1 MNSETLRKLV
11 MAGYILLFFTFLFG
25 PLIIMS
31 ASAFNASSYP
41 TITPW
46 EGFTVRWFGALA
58 DNDKLMNGL
67 VNSLWIGAGVVA
79 LSVPTAL
86 AGAIMLMQINERV
99 RPIYYTIVVSPVL
112 VPGVILGISTVIFWD
127 RFGQVAG
134 LDYETTNNPFFL
146 TILGQSTFISAYCM
160 LVFIA
165 RLQRFD
171 KTQEEAALDLGATHV
186 QVFWKVL
193 IPFLRPAILSSV
205 VLAFLTS
212 FENYN
217 TTVFTMVAQGTL
229 TTELAG
235 LARFGVNPSISAL
248 AVVIMALTLVGAVA
262 YEIKKRREERAIE
275 RSKREAKMG
284 RVRDAEPEDVEVP
297 AAATVA
303 S

>member
-1 MNSETLRKLV
+1 MSSDRIRRLV
-11 MAGYILLFFTFLFG
+11 LLGYLALFFLYLFG

-31 ASAFNASSYP
+31 ASAFNQSTYP
-41 TITPW
+41 TISPW
-46 EGFTVRWFGALA
+46 EGFTFRWFGELA
-58 DNDKLMNGL
+58 DNSRIVNGF
-67 VNSLWIGAGVVA
+67 VNSLWIGLGVVA

-86 AGAIMLMQINERV
+86 AGAIMLMQVGERV

-112 VPGVILGISTVIFWD
+112 VPGVIIGISTVIFWE
-127 RFGQVAG
+127 RFGSVMG
-134 LDYETTNNPFFL
+134 LDYSTTNNPFFL
-146 TILGQSTFISAYCM
+146 TIVGQSTFISAYCM

-171 KTQEEAALDLGATHV
+171 RTLEEAALDLGATHV

-193 IPFLRPAILSSV
+193 IPFLRPAILSSI

-248 AVVIMALTLVGAVA
+248 AVVIMGITLAGAVI
-262 YEIKKRREERAIE
+262 YEVKKRREEAVIEASKKRAAM
-275 RSKREAKMG
+275 KRMKDTE
-284 RVRDAEPEDVEVP
+284 
-297 AAATVA
+297 AAAQQA
-303 S
+303 AAAAG

>member
-1 MNSETLRKLV
+1 MSSDQIRKWV
-11 MAGYILLFFTFLFG
+11 VRGYILVFFTYLFG
-25 PLIIMS
+25 PLILMS
-31 ASAFNASSYP
+31 ASAFNNSTYP
-41 TITPW
+41 TVSPW
-46 EGFTVRWFGALA
+46 EGFTTVWFEELWG
-58 DNDKLMNGL
+58 NGRIKSGL
-67 VNSLWIGAGVVA
+67 ENSLLIAAGVVA
-79 LSVPTAL
+79 LAVPIAL
-86 AGAIMLMQINERV
+86 AAAIMLMQVSPRV

-127 RFGQVAG
+127 RFGTLLG

-146 TILGQSTFISAYCM
+146 TIVGQSTFISAYCM

-171 KTQEEAALDLGATHV
+171 KNLEEAALDLGASHV

-217 TTVFTMVAQGTL
+217 TTVFTMVSRGTL

-235 LARFGVNPSISAL
+235 MARFGISPEISAL
-248 AVVIMALTLVGAVA
+248 AVVILGFTMIGAVI
-262 YEIKKRREERAIE
+262 YEIRKRREENEAE
-275 RSKREAKMG
+275 MAKAQAKMSTG
-284 RVRDAEPEDVEVP
+284 KQV
-297 AAATVA
+297 AAAT
-303 S
+303 

>member
-1 MNSETLRKLV
+1 MSSNEIRKWV
-11 MAGYILLFFTFLFG
+11 VRGYILLFFTYLFG
-25 PLIIMS
+25 PLILMS
-31 ASAFNASSYP
+31 ASAFNNSTYP
-41 TITPW
+41 TISPW
-46 EGFTVRWFGALA
+46 EGFTTDWFVSLSGNSRII
-58 DNDKLMNGL
+58 DGL
-67 VNSLWIGAGVVA
+67 INSLWIGAGVVA

-86 AGAIMLMQINERV
+86 AAAIMLMQVSARV
-99 RPIYYTIVVSPVL
+99 RPYYYMIVVSPVL

-127 RFGQVAG
+127 RFGTIVG

-146 TILGQSTFISAYCM
+146 TIVGQSTFISAYCM

-171 KTQEEAALDLGATHV
+171 KNLEEAALDLGASHT

-217 TTVFTMVAQGTL
+217 TTVFTMVSRGTL

-235 LARFGVNPSISAL
+235 LARFGISPEISAL
-248 AVVIMALTLVGAVA
+248 AVVILGFTLFGAVV
-262 YEIKKRREERAIE
+262 YEIRKRREENEAE
-275 RSKREAKMG
+275 RSKAAAKMK
-284 RVRDAEPEDVEVP
+284 RVPDTADAV
-297 AAATVA
+297 AA
-303 S
+303 

>member
-1 MNSETLRKLV
+1 MSSNQLRTWV
-11 MAGYILLFFTFLFG
+11 VRGYIILFFLYLFG
-25 PLIIMS
+25 PLLIMS

-46 EGFTVRWFGALA
+46 EGTTTKWFGELA
-58 DNDKLMNGL
+58 ANDRL
-67 VNSLWIGAGVVA
+67 VNGFINSFWVGIGVVV

-86 AGAIMLMQINERV
+86 AGAIMLMQVPERA

-112 VPGVILGISTVIFWD
+112 VPGVIIGISTVIFWE
-127 RFGQVAG
+127 RFGSLVG

-146 TILGQSTFISAYCM
+146 TIVGQSTFISAYCM

-193 IPFLRPAILSSV
+193 IPFLRPAILSSI

-217 TTVFTMVAQGTL
+217 TTVFTMVARGTL

-248 AVVIMALTLVGAVA
+248 AVVIMGLTLVCAVI
-262 YEIKKRREERAIE
+262 YEIKKRREEAIIEASKKRAAM
-275 RSKREAKMG
+275 KRMKDTE
-284 RVRDAEPEDVEVP
+284 
-297 AAATVA
+297 AAARQA
-303 S
+303 AAAA

>member
-1 MNSETLRKLV
+1 MTSNQIRAWV
-11 MAGYILLFFTFLFG
+11 VRGYIALFFLYLFG

-31 ASAFNASSYP
+31 ASAFNQSSYP

-46 EGFTVRWFGALA
+46 EGFTVEWFGELA
-58 DNDKLMNGL
+58 QNDRL
-67 VNSLWIGAGVVA
+67 VSGFINSVWIGFGVVA

-86 AGAIMLMQINERV
+86 AGAILLMQVSDRV
-99 RPIYYTIVVSPVL
+99 RPLYYTIVVSPVL
-112 VPGVILGISTVIFWD
+112 VPGVIIGISTVIFWE
-127 RFGQVAG
+127 RFGSVVG

-146 TILGQSTFISAYCM
+146 TIVGQSTFISAYCM

-171 KTQEEAALDLGATHV
+171 KTLEEAALDLGATHT
-186 QVFWKVL
+186 QVFWKIL

-217 TTVFTMVAQGTL
+217 TTVFTMVARGTL

-248 AVVIMALTLVGAVA
+248 AVVIMGLTLIFAVI
-262 YEIKKRREERAIE
+262 YEIKKRREEAITEASVKRAAM
-275 RSKREAKMG
+275 KR
-284 RVRDAEPEDVEVP
+284 RQDT
-297 AAATVA
+297 AAAAAQVA
-303 S
+303 T

>member
-11 MAGYILLFFTFLFG
+11 AAGYVLLFFTFLFG

-31 ASAFNASSYP
+31 ASAFNASPYP
-41 TITPW
+41 TISPW
-46 EGFTVRWFGALA
+46 QGFTLKWFGALA
-58 DNDKLMNGL
+58 DNSKLMNGL
-67 VNSLWIGAGVVA
+67 VNSLWIGAGVVS
-79 LSVPTAL
+79 LSVPTGL
-86 AGAIMLMQINERV
+86 AGAIMLMQVNEKV

-134 LDYETTNNPFFL
+134 LAYETTNNPFFL

-171 KTQEEAALDLGATHV
+171 RTQEEAALDLGATHV

-193 IPFLRPAILSSV
+193 IPFLRPAILSSI

-217 TTVFTMVAQGTL
+217 TTVFTMVARGTL

-248 AVVIMALTLVGAVA
+248 AVVIIGLTLLGAVA
-262 YEIKKRREERAIE
+262 YEIKKRREEHRMAI
-275 RSKREAKMG
+275 SKRRAQMTKMK
-284 RVRDAEPEDVEVP
+284 RTEEMQAQ
-297 AAATVA
+297 AAAA
-303 S
+303 N

>member
-1 MNSETLRKLV
+1 MTSNQIRAWV
-11 MAGYILLFFTFLFG
+11 VRGYIALFFLYLFG

-31 ASAFNASSYP
+31 ASAFNQSSYP

-46 EGFTVRWFGALA
+46 EGFTVEWFGELA
-58 DNDKLMNGL
+58 QNDRL
-67 VNSLWIGAGVVA
+67 VSGFINSVWIGFGVVA

-86 AGAIMLMQINERV
+86 AGAIMLMQVSDRV
-99 RPIYYTIVVSPVL
+99 RPLYYTIVVSPVL
-112 VPGVILGISTVIFWD
+112 VPGVIIGISTVIFWE
-127 RFGQVAG
+127 RFGSVVG

-146 TILGQSTFISAYCM
+146 TIVGQSTFISAYCM

-171 KTQEEAALDLGATHV
+171 KTLEEAALDLGATHT
-186 QVFWKVL
+186 QVFWKIL

-217 TTVFTMVAQGTL
+217 TTVFTMVARGTL

-248 AVVIMALTLVGAVA
+248 AVVIMGLTLIFAVI
-262 YEIKKRREERAIE
+262 YEIKKRREEAITDASVKRAAM
-275 RSKREAKMG
+275 KR
-284 RVRDAEPEDVEVP
+284 RQDT
-297 AAATVA
+297 AAAAAQVA
-303 S
+303 T

>member
-1 MNSETLRKLV
+1 MTSNQIRSWVVR
-11 MAGYILLFFTFLFG
+11 GYIALFFLYLFG
-25 PLIIMS
+25 PLMIMS
-31 ASAFNASSYP
+31 ASAFNQSSYP

-46 EGFTVRWFGALA
+46 EGFTVEWFGELA
-58 DNDKLMNGL
+58 QNDRL
-67 VNSLWIGAGVVA
+67 VSGFINSVWIGFGVVA

-86 AGAIMLMQINERV
+86 AGAMMLMQVSDRV
-99 RPIYYTIVVSPVL
+99 RPLYYTIVVSPVL
-112 VPGVILGISTVIFWD
+112 VPGVIIGISTVIFWE
-127 RFGQVAG
+127 RFGSVVG

-146 TILGQSTFISAYCM
+146 TIVGQSTFISAYCM

-171 KTQEEAALDLGATHV
+171 KTQEEAALDLGATHT
-186 QVFWKVL
+186 QVFWKIL

-217 TTVFTMVAQGTL
+217 TTVFTMVARGTL

-248 AVVIMALTLVGAVA
+248 AVVIMGLTLIFAVI
-262 YEIKKRREERAIE
+262 YEIKKRREEAITEASVKRAAM
-275 RSKREAKMG
+275 KRRQDTET
-284 RVRDAEPEDVEVP
+284 
-297 AAATVA
+297 AAAQVA
-303 S
+303 T

>member
-1 MNSETLRKLV
+1 MSSNQLRTWV
-11 MAGYILLFFTFLFG
+11 VRGYILLFFLYLFG
-25 PLIIMS
+25 PLLIMS

-46 EGFTVRWFGALA
+46 EGTTTKWFGELA
-58 DNDKLMNGL
+58 ANDRL
-67 VNSLWIGAGVVA
+67 VNGFINSFWVGLGVVV

-86 AGAIMLMQINERV
+86 AGAIMLMQVPERV

-112 VPGVILGISTVIFWD
+112 VPGVIIGISTVIFWE
-127 RFGQVAG
+127 RFGSLVG

-146 TILGQSTFISAYCM
+146 TIVGQSTFISAYCM

-193 IPFLRPAILSSV
+193 IPFLRPAILSSI

-217 TTVFTMVAQGTL
+217 TTVFTMVARSTL

-248 AVVIMALTLVGAVA
+248 AVVIMGLTLICAVI
-262 YEIKKRREERAIE
+262 YEIKKRREEAIIDASKRRAAMK
-275 RSKREAKMG
+275 RSKDTE
-284 RVRDAEPEDVEVP
+284 
-297 AAATVA
+297 AAARQA
-303 S
+303 AAAA

>member
-1 MNSETLRKLV
+1 MTSNQIRKWV
-11 MAGYILLFFTFLFG
+11 VRGYIALFFLYLFG
-25 PLIIMS
+25 PLLIMS
-31 ASAFNASSYP
+31 ASAFNQSSYP

-46 EGFTVRWFGALA
+46 EGFTVEWFGELA
-58 DNDKLMNGL
+58 RNDRL
-67 VNSLWIGAGVVA
+67 VSGFINSVWIGFGVVA

-86 AGAIMLMQINERV
+86 AGAIMLMQVSDRV
-99 RPIYYTIVVSPVL
+99 RPLYYTIVVSPVL
-112 VPGVILGISTVIFWD
+112 VPGVIIGISTVIFWE
-127 RFGQVAG
+127 RFGSVVG

-146 TILGQSTFISAYCM
+146 TIVGQSTFISAYCM

-171 KTQEEAALDLGATHV
+171 KTQEEAALDLGATHT
-186 QVFWKVL
+186 QVFWKIL

-217 TTVFTMVAQGTL
+217 TTVFTMVARGTL

-248 AVVIMALTLVGAVA
+248 AVVIMGLTLVFAVI
-262 YEIKKRREERAIE
+262 YEIKKRREEAIVAASVKRAAMK
-275 RSKREAKMG
+275 RSQ
-284 RVRDAEPEDVEVP
+284 DTD
-297 AAATVA
+297 AAAAQLAT
-303 S
+303 

>member
-1 MNSETLRKLV
+1 MTSAQILKWVIR
-11 MAGYILLFFTFLFG
+11 GYILLFFLYLFG

-31 ASAFNASSYP
+31 ASAFNTSEYP

-46 EGFTVRWFGALA
+46 EGFTLHWFSDLA
-58 DNDKLMNGL
+58 DNSKIIGGF

-86 AGAIMLMQINERV
+86 AGAIMLMQVSDRV
-99 RPIYYTIVVSPVL
+99 RPIFYTIVVSPVL

-127 RFGQVAG
+127 RFGTLVG
-134 LDYETTNNPFFL
+134 LEYETTNDPFFL
-146 TILGQSTFISAYCM
+146 TIIGQSTFISAYCM

-171 KTQEEAALDLGATHV
+171 HNLEEAALDLGATHV

-217 TTVFTMVAQGTL
+217 TTVFTMVSEGTL

-235 LARFGVNPSISAL
+235 LARFGVNPEISAL
-248 AVVIMALTLVGAVA
+248 AVVIMVLTLTGAVI
-262 YEIKKRREERAIE
+262 YEIKKRREDAVAARLKELA
-275 RSKREAKMG
+275 KRTTTGKTME
-284 RVRDAEPEDVEVP
+284 
-297 AAATVA
+297 AAAPA
-303 S
+303 

>member
-1 MNSETLRKLV
+1 MTADQLRGWVLK
-11 MAGYILLFFTFLFG
+11 GYILLFFLYLFG

-31 ASAFNASSYP
+31 ASAFNTSTYP

-46 EGFTVRWFGALA
+46 EGTTLGWFGELA
-58 DNDKLMNGL
+58 KNDRLMAGL
-67 VNSLWIGAGVVA
+67 INSLWIGAGVVA
-79 LSVPTAL
+79 LSVPCGL
-86 AGAIMLMQINERV
+86 AGAIMLMQISERV
-99 RPIYYTIVVSPVL
+99 RPVYYTIVVSPVL
-112 VPGVILGISTVIFWD
+112 VPGVILGISTVIFWE
-127 RFGQVAG
+127 RFGTVVG

-146 TILGQSTFISAYCM
+146 TVVGQSTFISAYCM

-186 QVFWKVL
+186 QVFWKIL

-217 TTVFTMVAQGTL
+217 TTVFTMVARGTL

-248 AVVIMALTLVGAVA
+248 AVVIMGLTLCGAVV
-262 YEIKKRREERAIE
+262 YEIKKRREEAIVEASKKRAAM
-275 RSKREAKMG
+275 KRMK
-284 RVRDAEPEDVEVP
+284 DT
-297 AAATVA
+297 AAAA
-303 S
+303 AAAGAAA